1 MHVTHPIPARLTVV
15 VALAKL
21 LQRLEMSRVP
31 VGADQYRSVVDRLSA
46 VLTETPAD
54 DALSAILRACPAAAE
69 LYENLNYDVAGLCRS
84 PLDASLRAEIE
95 ARELITKLRAG
106 RTPTGTARS

>member
-1 MHVTHPIPARLTVV
+1 MQVTQPIPARLTVV
-15 VALAKL
+15 VALARL

-46 VLTETPAD
+46 ALQETPAD
-54 DALSAILRACPAAAE
+54 DALSAVLRAYPAAAE
-69 LYENLNYDVAGLCRS
+69 LYENLNYQVAGLCRS

-95 ARELITKLRAG
+95 ARELIAKVRDRPAPT
-106 RTPTGTARS
+106 RTGQS